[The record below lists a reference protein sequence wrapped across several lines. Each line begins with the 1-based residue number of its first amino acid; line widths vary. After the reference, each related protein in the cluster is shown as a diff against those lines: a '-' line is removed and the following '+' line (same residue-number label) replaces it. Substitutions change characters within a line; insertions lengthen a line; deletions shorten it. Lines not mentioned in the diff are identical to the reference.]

1 MIPMNRRSSTAPSR
15 PAIDIDAYR
24 LLGQL
29 TSRAFTE
36 GRLDTSGLA
45 ELTRHVLDL
54 DLDRAHAVLSPSPT
68 PVAHQTV

>member
-1 MIPMNRRSSTAPSR
+1 MISMYQRSFSAPPR
-15 PAIDIDAYR
+15 PAIDVDAYR

-54 DLDRAHAVLSPSPT
+54 DLDRAHAVLSLSPT